1 MINFFFYL
9 SFSYSVDATVKQAG
23 TKKQQK
29 ADFKPT
35 GRQSMYGQAS
45 APSRPTTVRQK
56 NSAIECRP
64 VTRINFCYFNFFE
77 VDYHR

>member
-9 SFSYSVDATVKQAG
+9 SFSYSVDETVKQAG

-56 NSAIECRP
+56 NWPVHRSLASTSATSTFLR
-64 VTRINFCYFNFFE
+64 
-77 VDYHR
+77 